1 MADLSIQADLSDL
14 EADFDLIVEDAAAAV
29 RPSAQA
35 AAQVLYDEV
44 LVRVPVSKKGHWFY
58 GTSAKKAPPGQKRS
72 FAYWFE
78 SGSLKRSIYQ
88 AYSQDH
94 SGPLS
99 ATYHISWRAK
109 DAPYAFLVE
118 FGWGGREPAHPFLR
132 PSWDAKNV
140 AATDAMWQKFRE
152 LMKGAMA

>member
-14 EADFDLIVEDAAAAV
+14 EDDFDLIVEDAAAAV

-78 SGSLKRSIYQ
+78 SGSLQRSIYQ
-88 AYSQDH
+88 AYSQDN
-94 SGPLS
+94 SGPAR
-99 ATYHISWRAK
+99 ATYHISWRQA
-109 DAPYAFLVE
+109 DAPYAFMVE
-118 FGWGGREPAHPFLR
+118 FGTATAPAHPFLR

-140 AATDAMWQKFRE
+140 AATDAMWEKFRE